1 MRFKAICPPEWL
13 SKNAIYQINPR
24 TFSKEGTISAITAE
38 LPFLKSLGFNIV
50 YLCPIFEMDASDE
63 LENFS
68 KRQLASET
76 GNPKNMYRMNDYFSI
91 DEEYGSMDDLRNMV
105 NTAHSL
111 DMKVIFDL
119 VYAHIGP
126 NAPIIKEHP
135 EFVLQKP
142 DGSFVY
148 TAWNF
153 PALDFKCDGLREYL
167 YCNMVYFVSVVGVD
181 GFRCDVGDAV
191 PVDFWKEARRRI
203 RTIKSDAVLINE
215 GFKPEYLEI
224 AFDANYSFGWHDRLR
239 KIYCGEENA
248 YILPEYYTKRKFEM
262 PEGAKRLR
270 DIDTHD
276 TVTDWE
282 GRTESIVGAKGME
295 QIIVMN
301 YLIDGIPM
309 IYCGNEICCT
319 AYHNMFANRFYPGKY
334 EVTDRDD
341 KYSEN
346 SLRRQTVLK
355 TLNAM
360 KNESDLLC
368 YGDTEWLDTDAPE
381 YVLAFKRVLDGKEI
395 VFVGNTKNVDVEI
408 STELVNGKKCIL
420 SNAESKFDGDKLV
433 LKPYEYVVVE

>member
-1 MRFKAICPPEWL
+1 MKFKAICPPEWL
-13 SKNAIYQINPR
+13 SKNAVYQINPR
-24 TFSKEGTISAITAE
+24 TFSKEGTIAAITAE
-38 LPFLKSLGFNIV
+38 LPFIKSLGFNIV
-50 YLCPIFEMDASDE
+50 YLCPIFEMDASAN

-68 KRQLASET
+68 KRQLASGT

-91 DEEYGSMDDLRNMV
+91 DEEYGTMDDLCKMV
-105 NTAHSL
+105 EKAHSL

-135 EFVLQKP
+135 EFVQQRP
-142 DGSFVY
+142 DGSFIY

-153 PALDFKCDGLREYL
+153 PALDFKCEGLREYL
-167 YCNMVYFVSVVGVD
+167 YCNMVYFLSVVGVD

-203 RTIKSDAVLINE
+203 QTIKSDAVLINE

-239 KIYCGEENA
+239 KIYCEEERA
-248 YILPEYYTKRKFEM
+248 DILGEYYVKRSAEM
-262 PEGAKRLR
+262 PFGAKRLR

-276 TVTDWE
+276 TVTDWV
-282 GRTESIVGAKGME
+282 GRTESIVGSAGME

-319 AYHNMFANRFYPGKY
+319 AYLNMFANRFYPGKY
-334 EVTDRDD
+334 EVTDRAD
-341 KYSEN
+341 KNSEK
-346 SLRRQTVLK
+346 SLRRQEVMK
-355 TLNAM
+355 TLNRM

-368 YGDTEWLDTDAPE
+368 YGKTTWIETAAPE
-381 YVLAFKRVLDGKEI
+381 SVLAFKRVLDGKEI
-395 VFVGNTKNVDVEI
+395 VFAGNAKNCEAVIDDCIIE
-408 STELVNGKKCIL
+408 GKKCIL
-420 SNAESKFDGDKLV
+420 ANGEHKVSDGKLT
-433 LKPYEYVVVE
+433 LKPYEYIVVE

>member
-1 MRFKAICPPEWL
+1 MKFKAICPPEWL
-13 SKNAIYQINPR
+13 SKNAVYQINPR
-24 TFSKEGTISAITAE
+24 TFSKEGTIDAITAE
-38 LPFLKSLGFNIV
+38 LPFIKSLGFNIV
-50 YLCPIFEMDASDE
+50 YLCPIFEMDASAN

-91 DEEYGSMDDLRNMV
+91 DEEYGTMDDLRKMV
-105 NTAHSL
+105 EMAHSL
-111 DMKVIFDL
+111 DMKVLFDL

-135 EFVLQKP
+135 EFVQQTP
-142 DGSFVY
+142 DGEFIN
-148 TAWNF
+148 TEWNF
-153 PALDFKCDGLREYL
+153 PALDFKCEGLREYL
-167 YCNMVYFVSVVGVD
+167 YCNMVYFLSVVGVD

-203 RTIKSDAVLINE
+203 QTIKSDAVLINE

-239 KIYCGEENA
+239 KIYCGEERA
-248 YILPEYYTKRKFEM
+248 DILGDYYVKRSGEM
-262 PEGAKRLR
+262 PYGAKRLR

-276 TVTDWE
+276 TVTDWV
-282 GRTESIVGAKGME
+282 GRTESIVGSKGME

-334 EVTDRDD
+334 ETTNRDD

-346 SLRRQTVLK
+346 SLRRQEVMK
-355 TLNAM
+355 TLNKM

-368 YGDTEWLDTDAPE
+368 YGETAWIATAAPE
-381 YVLAFKRVLDGKEI
+381 CVLAFKRVLDEKEI
-395 VFVGNTKNVDVEI
+395 TFVGNAKNCEAVIDSSI
-408 STELVNGKKCIL
+408 IDGKKCIL
-420 SNAESKFDGDKLV
+420 SNGEHKVCDGKLT
-433 LKPYEYVVVE
+433 LKPYEYIVVE